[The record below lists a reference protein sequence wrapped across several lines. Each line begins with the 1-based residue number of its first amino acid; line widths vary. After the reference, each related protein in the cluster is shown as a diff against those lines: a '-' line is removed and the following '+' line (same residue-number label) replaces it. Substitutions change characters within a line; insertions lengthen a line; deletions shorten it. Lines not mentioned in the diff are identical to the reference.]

1 MNISGVITRIVHAEI
16 HQSGP
21 PRLAEQTLR
30 AEAIDETGEDGEDV
44 DAHRPGIVRVMIF
57 HLTDPDRWAQ
67 SLAAGEHTGSSRGVE
82 LADEGFIHC
91 STAAQW
97 PVTVDRFYA
106 DVDALLL
113 LHIDEALLDVPLVI
127 EQLGE
132 APEPFPHVYGP
143 IPMAA
148 VVEVERLR

>member
-1 MNISGVITRIVHAEI
+1 
-16 HQSGP
+16 
-21 PRLAEQTLR
+21 
-30 AEAIDETGEDGEDV
+30 
-44 DAHRPGIVRVMIF
+44 MIF
-57 HLTDPDRWAQ
+57 HLTDPDRWAI

-97 PVTVDRFYA
+97 PATVERFYA

-113 LHIDEALLDVPLVI
+113 LHVDETLLHVPLIV

-143 IPMAA
+143 IPLAA
-148 VVEVERLR
+148 VVKVERLR